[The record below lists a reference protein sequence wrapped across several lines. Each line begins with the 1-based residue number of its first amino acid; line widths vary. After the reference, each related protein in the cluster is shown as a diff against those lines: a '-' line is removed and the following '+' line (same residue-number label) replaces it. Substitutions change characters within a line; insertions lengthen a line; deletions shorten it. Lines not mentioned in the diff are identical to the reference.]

1 MVDPVEYLLNNG
13 WLVEP
18 MDVFTDCPEVF
29 ERLNDGSITIY
40 RKGNDVRLLLLTKAV
55 FETELRSEKRFLI
68 SSELR
73 THYGSGIAIGIQTHP
88 RFKDLKHPD
97 YPDKYQRYDSVK
109 EYVRNALVF
118 NINELARQQCG
129 LINCVEEIFSWKN
142 ISKSIAVYDDILNS
156 EKNCS
161 ECGCQTVLI
170 HYDEDCFKSLGGCNV
185 GTLEICPVCMRQ
197 LYFKLERQSIKDG
210 VLAPNVKLSCC
221 DDVLDELPF

>member
-1 MVDPVEYLLNNG
+1 MVDSVEYLLNNG

-29 ERLNDGSITIY
+29 ERLNDSSITIY

-73 THYGSGIAIGIQTHP
+73 THYSSGIAIGIQTHP

-97 YPDKYQRYDSVK
+97 YPDKYQSYDSMK
-109 EYVRNALVF
+109 EDIRNDLVF
-118 NINELARQQCG
+118 NINQLAEQQQEL
-129 LINCVEEIFSWKN
+129 IHCVEEIFTWKN
-142 ISKSIAVYDDILNS
+142 ISKSIAVYNDFLNS
-156 EKNCS
+156 EKYCS
-161 ECGCQTVLI
+161 ECGCQTALI
-170 HYDEDCFKSLGGCNV
+170 HYDEDCFKTLGGCNV
-185 GTLEICPVCMRQ
+185 GTLEICHVCMRQ
-197 LYFKLERQSIKDG
+197 LHFELERQSIKDG
-210 VLAPNVKLSCC
+210 VLPSNVKLSCC